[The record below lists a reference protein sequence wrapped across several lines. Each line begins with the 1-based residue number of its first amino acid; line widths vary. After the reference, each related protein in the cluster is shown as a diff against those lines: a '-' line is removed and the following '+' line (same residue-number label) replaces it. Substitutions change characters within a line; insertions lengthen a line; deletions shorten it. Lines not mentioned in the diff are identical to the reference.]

1 MDKIAIAYLTKDRI
15 ELSRR
20 TIEPLL
26 QPDKFDVIWIDGSV
40 TKEGLDLPTG
50 YPVHQIHHGI
60 GGGPDAAVA
69 YALTAMLAARTV
81 GTQKGQAVSAV
92 DGTIPA
98 YDFVGLCESDVLF
111 APDWFAPTMAL
122 FERGKSDGLEVGAV
136 SARAYEDRILCQ
148 RDGYALM
155 LNLGWGMQ
163 IMTRQAAE
171 IALANF
177 RTHWTLENRRVFA
190 QLTGT
195 DIGSYWAFRAGEHML
210 CADWGNDAALAANGL
225 ASLALTPSPVE
236 MIGQDPPLEKQGL
249 KLATADTHVRENN
262 ADFETFVDRTFDIRK
277 GLWQPGWNGP
287 RYRDDAGLTY
297 LFTHQLPGLEDTR
310 FEGEWRLRWS
320 QGFGPFAWRS
330 TQKGDSFETYI
341 SGGFDFMVS
350 GGADGGE
357 VEVSDVGS
365 GYVVSPRLPP
375 EATQGMMMHLHV
387 PAQVGYRK
395 VRLIAKDPGISFYGI
410 RCREPQPSRPG
421 WAFDHSALPS
431 V

>member
-1 MDKIAIAYLTKDRI
+1 MNKVAIAFLTKDRV

-26 QPDKFDVIWIDGSV
+26 PRTQGNAFDIWWFDGS
-40 TKEGLDLPTG
+40 TTEEGINFPSGFSFVGCPDELKHVPR
-50 YPVHQIHHGI
+50 VR
-60 GGGPDAAVA
+60 GGPDAAVA
-69 YALTAMLAARTV
+69 YALTTMLAA
-81 GTQKGQAVSAV
+81 GYS
-92 DGTIPA
+92 
-98 YDFVGLCESDVLF
+98 YVGLVENDVLL
-111 APDWFAPTMAL
+111 APDWFEPTLAL

-155 LNLGWGMQ
+155 HNLGWGMQ
-163 IMTRQAAE
+163 IMTRKAAE

-177 RTHWTLENRRVFA
+177 RTHQTLENRRVFA

-195 DIGSYWAFRAGEHML
+195 DIGGSWAFRAGEHML
-210 CADWGNDAALAANGL
+210 VADWGNDMALAAHGL

-236 MIGQDPPLEKQGL
+236 MIGQDPPLAQQGL
-249 KLATADTHVRENN
+249 VLAASSGEISQQSLVAFDH
-262 ADFETFVDRTFDIRK
+262 FVDRTFDIRK
-277 GLWQPGWNGP
+277 GLWSPGWNGP

-297 LFTHQLPGLEDTR
+297 LLTHQLAGLEDSR

-341 SGGFDFMVS
+341 SGGCDFMAS
-350 GGADGGE
+350 GGPDGGE

-375 EATQGMMMHLHV
+375 EADQGALLHLHIPV
-387 PAQVGYRK
+387 QVGYRK
-395 VRLIAKDPGISFYGI
+395 VRLVAKAPGISFFGI
-410 RCREPQPSRPG
+410 RCREPQPERPG
-421 WAFDHSALPS
+421 WTFDHSVLPP
-431 V
+431 VE